1 MFADNERISWIQ
13 MERQF
18 ALAYLGPVVLWTGTG
33 LSGRTGLCSI
43 LLGTI
48 FLCVWVFFLLR
59 QVHVYRYPEKYWGRG
74 MSRIIAGIY
83 QIYLILTA
91 GWMIAQISEIIT
103 EYFVQGISVWVAAGI
118 LTLVSLGGSQN
129 VQARGRFAETAWPV
143 VCLLVGGMFFLAAFQ
158 IEPEMWKAA
167 EDSYSIW
174 RLEEGKE
181 ILWGMGWFLTMFL
194 GASLIPFL
202 VIQVAPKGGHA
213 GSLFRTIGRIGL
225 WQGAIVLILLG
236 TFGKNGAKAL
246 KYPML
251 DLMAGVRL
259 PGGFIRRIDLIFLT
273 IILFALIFSLGSLF
287 FYSKY
292 IWQRVGLCR
301 GRGIPVIVSFLLG
314 TSPFGRNVFT
324 AEYPRLMLCIFLPF
338 FLILTVCNA
347 FLRRKS

>member
-1 MFADNERISWIQ
+1 
-13 MERQF
+13 
-18 ALAYLGPVVLWTGTG
+18 
-33 LSGRTGLCSI
+33 
-43 LLGTI
+43 
-48 FLCVWVFFLLR
+48 
-59 QVHVYRYPEKYWGRG
+59 
-74 MSRIIAGIY
+74 
-83 QIYLILTA
+83 
-91 GWMIAQISEIIT
+91 
-103 EYFVQGISVWVAAGI
+103 
-118 LTLVSLGGSQN
+118 
-129 VQARGRFAETAWPV
+129 
-143 VCLLVGGMFFLAAFQ
+143 MFFLAAFQ

-202 VIQVAPKGGHA
+202 VIQVATKGGHA

-301 GRGIPVIVSFLLG
+301 GRGIAVILSFLLG

>member
-74 MSRIIAGIY
+74 MSR
-83 QIYLILTA
+83 
-91 GWMIAQISEIIT
+91 MIAQIGEIIT

-301 GRGIPVIVSFLLG
+301 GRGIAVILSFLLG

>member
-91 GWMIAQISEIIT
+91 SWMIAQISEIIT
-103 EYFVQGISVWVAAGI
+103 EYFVQGISVW
-118 LTLVSLGGSQN
+118 
-129 VQARGRFAETAWPV
+129 RGRFAETAWPV

-301 GRGIPVIVSFLLG
+301 GRGIAVILSFLLG